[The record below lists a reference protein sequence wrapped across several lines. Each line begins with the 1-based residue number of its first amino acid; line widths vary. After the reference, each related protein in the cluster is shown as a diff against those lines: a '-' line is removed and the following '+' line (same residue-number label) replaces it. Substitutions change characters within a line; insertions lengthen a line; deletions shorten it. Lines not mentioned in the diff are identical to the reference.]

1 MTVLSTVGEIEVAV
15 LSAAEEADV
24 LHDRRLCGGQVNS
37 ITIIT
42 SLFNYWSQ
50 TLTIVVGKEEL

>member
-1 MTVLSTVGEIEVAV
+1 MTVLSTVGEIEAAV

-37 ITIIT
+37 ITIT

-50 TLTIVVGKEEL
+50 TLIIVVGKEEL

>member
-1 MTVLSTVGEIEVAV
+1 MTVLSTVGEIEAAV

-24 LHDRRLCGGQVNS
+24 LHDRRWCGSQELDHYH
-37 ITIIT
+37 I

-50 TLTIVVGKEEL
+50 TLTIVVGKEGL